1 MIECIKADGVEFV
14 CDMEPTSATILV
26 LSANR
31 TLPAVVHCK
40 PLRDQVW
47 NITGVL
53 TSFCMLGLKASA
65 VKTLHHDRKQQKMLA
80 QESGYLVA
88 SLEATAGGQAAVA
101 TDGNAPTPLLMPTL
115 LSPRTGRKVA
125 EQLASIMQKRRS
137 TMTHGSPFRGF
148 HGVPVVPV
156 DPETLPSANE

>member
-65 VKTLHHDRKQQKMLA
+65 VKTLHLDRKQQKMLA
-80 QESGYLVA
+80 QESGDLVA
-88 SLEATAGGQAAVA
+88 LTAGGQAAVA
-101 TDGNAPTPLLMPTL
+101 TDGNAPTPLLMPTPF
-115 LSPRTGRKVA
+115 SPRTGRKVA

-156 DPETLPSANE
+156 DPKTLPSANE